1 MRIVLTLILAA
12 LAVPAGADTLIIGN
26 KGENSVSFVDL
37 KSGRVRAKV
46 PTAAMPHEVA
56 VSPDGRRAAVVAY
69 GGNTI
74 DMFDVASAS
83 LIERIDLGANR
94 RPHGLVWLPDN
105 RIIATTEGSDTL
117 TVVLANARGAPD
129 RVSAIPTGQ
138 KGSHMVAVH
147 ANATGGDT
155 AYVANMV
162 SASVSVIDLDGRTAT
177 RNVPVGSEPEGIALS
192 PNGRRLWV
200 TDRKGDAVHVFDTA
214 TMRRMSTLPTGAVP
228 IRVLLSP
235 DGRTAVTSNYGA
247 GTLSLFDTA
256 TMKPTR
262 TIRVSGD
269 PKRAQVTIL
278 FSRDGRRL
286 YVAET
291 APNQV
296 AEVDMTSGRILRR
309 LPAGRMGDGLAISAV
324 NVRAKR

>member
-1 MRIVLTLILAA
+1 MRIAVILILSL
-12 LAVPAGADTLIIGN
+12 LAVPAGAETLIIGN
-26 KGENSVSFVDL
+26 KGDNSVSFVDL
-37 KSGRVRAKV
+37 ASGQVRAKV

-56 VSPDGRRAAVVAY
+56 VSPDGKRAAVVAY
-69 GGNTI
+69 GGKSI
-74 DMFDVASAS
+74 DMFDVATAS
-83 LIERIDLGANR
+83 LIERIDLGTNR

-117 TVVLANARGAPD
+117 TVVLANARDTPD
-129 RVSAIPTGQ
+129 RVYAIPTGQ
-138 KGSHMVAVH
+138 KGSHMLAVYK
-147 ANATGGDT
+147 GDT

-162 SASVSVIDLDGRTAT
+162 SASVSVIDLDGQAPT
-177 RNVPVGSEPEGIALS
+177 RNVPVGAEPEGIALS
-192 PNGRRLWV
+192 PDGRRLWV
-200 TDRKGDAVHVFDTA
+200 TDRKGDAVHVFDA
-214 TMRRMSTLPTGAVP
+214 RTMRRMSKLPTGAVP

-235 DGRTAVTSNYGA
+235 DGRTAATSNYGA

-256 TMKPTR
+256 SMKPTR

-278 FSRDGRRL
+278 FSRNGRRL

-291 APNQV
+291 ASNQV
-296 AEVDMTSGRILRR
+296 AEVDMASGRVLRR

-324 NVRAKR
+324 DVKRRR